1 MTEESTATA
10 RILAVDDGKGIRD
23 VVTDGLTRAGYR
35 CLAVDSVAAA
45 QDVLGEQAFDLLLLD
60 IAMPVRSGMD
70 YLPELISQHPDL
82 AVVMLTGE
90 ADVATSVRA
99 MREGAYDY
107 ILKPVGLADLIIRI
121 EHALLKRSLRLESKE
136 HQRKREELADELNT
150 LLRERRR
157 EVEALDTLF
166 QSEVGKSEAAQQAY
180 SRLKESLAEFTS
192 RLEGLVSVVGMS
204 GKDLDDSGA
213 AYRVKRVKVD

>member
-1 MTEESTATA
+1 MGST
-10 RILAVDDGKGIRD
+10 L
-23 VVTDGLTRAGYR
+23 
-35 CLAVDSVAAA
+35 
-45 QDVLGEQAFDLLLLD
+45 
-60 IAMPVRSGMD
+60 
-70 YLPELISQHPDL
+70 
-82 AVVMLTGE
+82 
-90 ADVATSVRA
+90 
-99 MREGAYDY
+99 
-107 ILKPVGLADLIIRI
+107 DLIIRI

-136 HQRKREELADELNT
+136 HQRKQEELADELNT